1 MGLVSGIE
9 AFMNVPR
16 DGQWFGDV
24 VGRFEGPLV
33 LYATRL
39 LGGDVDRARDVV
51 QDTFVKVWQAPGSS
65 EGGPDPSMNGH
76 LAAWLYR
83 VCRNACMDVV
93 RKERR
98 MTTLASEHE
107 VIERS
112 ASAPDACDSSPAIS
126 TLMQSLPDSQQ
137 EALRLK
143 FQAGLSYAEIAKV
156 MEITVNHVGVLI
168 HTALKTIRE
177 QMKASEMNLQG
188 ERQLR

>member
-1 MGLVSGIE
+1 MGSVGGNQ

-16 DGQWFGDV
+16 HGQWFSDV

-33 LYATRL
+33 QYATRM

-51 QDTFVKVWQAPGSS
+51 QDTFAKVWQS
-65 EGGPDPSMNGH
+65 GPESDANSNGH

-83 VCRNACMDVV
+83 VCRNACMDVL

-98 MTTLASEHE
+98 MTTLVSEHDVVQSE
-107 VIERS
+107 ARS
-112 ASAPDACDSSPAIS
+112 PDAGDSSPEIS
-126 TLMQSLPDSQQ
+126 AFMQSLPDSQQ

-156 MEITVNHVGVLI
+156 MEITANHVGVLI

-177 QMKASEMNLQG
+177 QMKASEVNAPLPG
-188 ERQLR
+188 ER